1 MDLSSY
7 HIKMIE
13 VIARVTPKI
22 LSKYYREDCCIVAAR
37 IIIEVL
43 KKLHFKDV
51 KPFVIEANIFNEIY
65 VKKGRIPQ
73 NEEEAQEWLKEG
85 AWQIVLGD
93 RSKKTEGKW
102 DGHLV
107 VLINNKYMLDVA
119 VYQACRPHKQINL
132 DPIFTTVPEDFINGE
147 DKCQLMFN
155 NCLIVYVSYPEDQSY
170 QKAKDWWDVNQSK
183 DVVSEILSEVKSILA
198 KK

>member
-13 VIARVTPKI
+13 AIAVAAPKI
-22 LSKYYREDCCIVAAR
+22 LSKYYREDCCIVATR

-65 VKKGRIPQ
+65 VKKGRTPQ
-73 NEEEAQEWLKEG
+73 SDEEAQEWLKDG
-85 AWQIVLGD
+85 VWQIVLGD

-155 NCLIVYVSYPEDQSY
+155 NCLIVYVSYPQDKTYQSS
-170 QKAKDWWDVNQSK
+170 KDWYDLSRSK
-183 DVVSEILSEVKSILA
+183 QVVGEVYKEVKAILS